1 MNHYDTPVLMRK
13 ARAAVAR
20 QDFVQAGKMYAH
32 ILEKPEMAN
41 QINIHMQYAICIEKT
56 GQLTQSIDQCEQ
68 RIQECEETGEIEHL
82 KSLQLKVSVLKQLS
96 QTQNQ
101 EDAVDITAG
110 NPLQDEEMNTGD
122 FFSLDSQEI
131 IPIETKES
139 KPEKVEKPIQKEP
152 VVRTILAKPT
162 QKPEPE
168 HVEITEKSIS
178 EDRKKQKAA
187 NLFGEDEH
195 NIPPHEEPSQG
206 LQLVDQDKLDE
217 DSKSQDVWNQHEL

>member
-20 QDFVQAGKMYAH
+20 QDFVQAGEMYAH

-56 GQLTQSIDQCEQ
+56 GQLIQSIDQCEQ
-68 RIQECEETGEIEHL
+68 RIHECEETGEIEQL
-82 KSLQLKVSVLKQLS
+82 KSLQLKISALKQLN
-96 QTQNQ
+96 QNH
-101 EDAVDITAG
+101 ENKVDIAA
-110 NPLQDEEMNTGD
+110 NDPLQDEEVNTGD

-131 IPIETKES
+131 IPLETKEV

-152 VVRTILAKPT
+152 VTRTILAKPA

-195 NIPPHEEPSQG
+195 NIPPHEEPTQG

-217 DSKSQDVWNQHEL
+217 EGENHDVWNQHEL